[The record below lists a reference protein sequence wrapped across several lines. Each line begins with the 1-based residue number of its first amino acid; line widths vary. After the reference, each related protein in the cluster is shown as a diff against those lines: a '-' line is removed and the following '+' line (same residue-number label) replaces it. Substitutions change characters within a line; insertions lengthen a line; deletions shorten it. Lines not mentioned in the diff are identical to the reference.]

1 MDWGAWGEKAVVVY
15 FSLSILLEV
24 LDIVF
29 KFTPSKEDD
38 RIIAFVKGWWSLARR
53 YFLLLSIRTPVA
65 AILLIIDTIIGFVNK
80 FIRAR

>member
-38 RIIAFVKGWWSLARR
+38 RIIASVKGWWSLARR

-65 AILLIIDTIIGFVNK
+65 VILLTIDTIIGFVNK
-80 FIRAR
+80 FIRAK